1 VSSNVASVGGQV
13 TLTGGQATNAAA
25 KAGAIT
31 LSSPRAATAGATVKD
46 GPVLT
51 LTQTGTSGGTVSV
64 FAGTIDPSTSSGVTA
79 NEGSLYLRNVAAA
92 GEFWLKTGAA
102 ATAWSP
108 LYSAAVIPG
117 LNANF
122 TFTTYAPGTI
132 ICVAS
137 SAART
142 GTLPLPVKGL
152 RWTVTDAGVPGTS
165 GFATF
170 NFTVA
175 RTGTERIAGV
185 AANYVANT
193 NLATLNLICD
203 GTDWWLI

>member
-1 VSSNVASVGGQV
+1 MTARIPLKIVGGTLSEFAPTDAV
-13 TLTGGQATNAAA
+13 SADGIVPRSVTTLTLGDTATT
-25 KAGAIT
+25 GV
-31 LSSPRAATAGATVKD
+31 S
-46 GPVLT
+46 
-51 LTQTGTSGGTVSV
+51 LTQGSQAANMLVGT
-64 FAGTIDPSTSSGVTA
+64 ADPSTPGVA
-79 NEGSLYLRNVAAA
+79 APEGSLYLRTTGGA
-92 GEFWLKTGAA
+92 GQLWTKTGAA

-108 LYSAAVIPG
+108 LYSAQVIAG
-117 LNANF
+117 QNANF
-122 TFTTYAPGTI
+122 NFTTFAPGTI

-142 GTLPLPVKGL
+142 GTLPTPVKGL

-185 AANYVANT
+185 AADYVANT